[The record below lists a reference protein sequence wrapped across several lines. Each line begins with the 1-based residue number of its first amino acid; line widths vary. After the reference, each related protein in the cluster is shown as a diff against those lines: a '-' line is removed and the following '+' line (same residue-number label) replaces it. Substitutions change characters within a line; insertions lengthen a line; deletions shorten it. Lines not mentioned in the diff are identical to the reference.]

1 MRHRILIAHR
11 LARGVPAVALV
22 LTLAGCAAAP
32 PTTPTAPADS
42 ATTTVE
48 ALDYSQQSGDSLR
61 PIVDRVMEAMMVPGT
76 VVSVTTPEGRWQQA
90 FGTRTIGT
98 DDPVG
103 VDDHFRV
110 GSITKTMVGTVAL
123 QLAEESK
130 LSLAD
135 KVSDHLPDVWGVD
148 GVTVEQLL
156 TMRSGLF
163 SYTERA
169 DFNRILDENPARVWT
184 FPELV
189 SLGTSVPPYFPPGSD
204 VRYSNTNT
212 VLLAMVI
219 EEVTGNSLG
228 TELQNRIF
236 EPLELGETSYPTEG
250 DSTLPPPSPH
260 GYLYG
265 THSSANISAAL
276 EWDQVR
282 AAREGTL
289 LPTDVTSLDPSWI
302 GAAGAA
308 ISTASDLETFAGAL
322 VGGTLLDSP
331 DLHERQ
337 LDIPRTSGASMPVLG
352 TYGLGLMAFGPM
364 YGHDGAIPGF
374 QSFMGHDPDT
384 GITVVVLCTLRDGP
398 AGGRPANEIAAGI
411 VRALYQD

>member
-1 MRHRILIAHR
+1 
-11 LARGVPAVALV
+11 
-22 LTLAGCAAAP
+22 
-32 PTTPTAPADS
+32 
-42 ATTTVE
+42 
-48 ALDYSQQSGDSLR
+48 
-61 PIVDRVMEAMMVPGT
+61 MVPGI

-90 FGTRTIGT
+90 FGTRTIGA
-98 DDPVG
+98 DDPVSI
-103 VDDHFRV
+103 DDHFRV
-110 GSITKTMVGTVAL
+110 GSITKTMVATVAL
-123 QLAEESK
+123 QLVNESK
-130 LSLAD
+130 LSLSD
-135 KVSDHLPDVWGVD
+135 QVSDHLSDVWGAD

-163 SYTERA
+163 SYTERT

-184 FPELV
+184 FSELAA
-189 SLGTSVPPYFPPGSD
+189 LGTSVPPYFSPGSD

-212 VLLAMVI
+212 VLLAMII
-219 EEVTGNSLG
+219 EDVTGNSLE
-228 TELQNRIF
+228 TELRNRIF
-236 EPLELGETSYPTEG
+236 EPLGLRETSYPVQG
-250 DSTLPPPSPH
+250 DSALPPPSPH

-265 THSSANISAAL
+265 TNSSANISAAL

-289 LPTDVTSLDPSWI
+289 LPTDVTNLDPSWI
-302 GAAGAA
+302 GAAGAV

-322 VGGTLLDSP
+322 AGGTLLDSTE
-331 DLHERQ
+331 LHERQ

-352 TYGLGLMAFGPM
+352 TYGLGLMVFGPM